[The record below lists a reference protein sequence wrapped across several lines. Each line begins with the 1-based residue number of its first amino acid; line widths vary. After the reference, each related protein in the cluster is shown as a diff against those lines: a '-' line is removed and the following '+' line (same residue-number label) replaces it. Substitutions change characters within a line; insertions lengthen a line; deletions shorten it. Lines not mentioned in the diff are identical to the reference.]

1 LTEHEFGDLFMR
13 PALIIIDMTKD
24 FVYGKLKCERA
35 LNIIPNLKRLIEKFR
50 RLGLPI
56 IYVSDSHLPVDP
68 EIKIWGEHSMKGSED
83 AKIIDEIAPEKN
95 DYVLEKRVY
104 SAFYETGLDLLLR
117 SLGVDTVILTGL
129 HTNICVRHTAA
140 DAFFRGYKI
149 IIPSDAVEAFTEK
162 DHLEGLEY
170 LKKIYNAYITNVDD
184 LLKDLE
190 RELSASR

>member
-1 LTEHEFGDLFMR
+1 
-13 PALIIIDMTKD
+13 
-24 FVYGKLKCERA
+24 
-35 LNIIPNLKRLIEKFR
+35 
-50 RLGLPI
+50 
-56 IYVSDSHLPVDP
+56 
-68 EIKIWGEHSMKGSED
+68 MKGSED
-83 AKIIDEIAPEKN
+83 AKIIDEIAPQKN

-190 RELSASR
+190 REPAVSR

>member
-1 LTEHEFGDLFMR
+1 MCPVICLR
-13 PALIIIDMTKD
+13 PAIIVIDMAKD

-35 LNIIPNLKRLIEKFR
+35 WRIIPNLKKLVEEARKLEV
-50 RLGLPI
+50 PV
-56 IYVSDSHLPVDP
+56 IYVNDAHLPVDP
-68 EIKIWGEHSMKGSED
+68 EIKLWGEHAMKGSEGMQV
-83 AKIIDEIAPEKN
+83 IDEIAPREG

-149 IIPSDAVEAFTEK
+149 VVPSDAVEAFTEK
-162 DHLEGLEY
+162 DHVEGLEY
-170 LKKIYNAYITNVDD
+170 LKRVYGAEITTVDK
-184 LLKDLE
+184 LLE
-190 RELSASR
+190 ELKKAHK